1 MATYKTYDTIGIR
14 EDLQDAIYDI
24 SPTTTPF
31 MSTVGRTKAK
41 NTYHEWQTD
50 NLADVDLDN
59 AQVEVQDATSATLTP
74 TTRIG
79 NRTQISDKVIQVSTT
94 DDVVDKAGRS
104 TETAYQLAKA
114 SAEIKRDMES
124 ILLSNQEADAGSSS
138 SPRKLGGLQTWLET
152 NYVGSGTAGSEGT
165 TARTDGSAAA
175 FTEDMVKEAVKS
187 AYENG
192 GTPTMLLVSP
202 TQKQVISTFAGIAGQ
217 RYQAPKSSPTTIIG
231 SADVYLSDFGTLQ
244 VVPDRFIPVQD
255 SGADTA
261 FVLDSSMANVAY
273 LRPFKKTKLAKM
285 GDSEKHLMNVEYTL
299 VVKNE
304 KAHAIIADLAK

>member
-1 MATYKTYDTIGIR
+1 MATYKTYDTVGIR

-50 NLADVDLDN
+50 ALASVDLDN
-59 AQVEVQDATSATLTP
+59 AQVEGADAVSPTLTP
-74 TTRIG
+74 TERVG
-79 NRTQISDKVIQVSTT
+79 NYTQISDKVVQVSTT

-124 ILLSNQEADAGSSS
+124 ILLSDQAKSAGTTST
-138 SPRKLGGLQTWLET
+138 PRKLGGLATWITT
-152 NYVGSGTAGSEGT
+152 NVSDTAGN
-165 TARTDGSAAA
+165 AI
-175 FTEDMVKEAVKS
+175 TEDNVKEAVLK
-187 AYENG
+187 AYTEG
-192 GTPTMLLVSP
+192 GEPSMLLVSP
-202 TQKQVISTFAGIAGQ
+202 ANKQVVSTFAGIAEQ

-244 VVPDRFIPVQD
+244 VVPDRFLSDDI
-255 SGADTA
+255 SY
-261 FVLDSSMANVAY
+261 VLDPSMASVAY

-304 KAHAIIADLAK
+304 KAHAVISDQT

>member
-50 NLADVDLDN
+50 SLADVDLDN
-59 AQVEVQDATSATLTP
+59 AQVEGADAVSDTLTP
-74 TTRIG
+74 TTRVG
-79 NRTQISDKVIQVSTT
+79 NYTQISDKVIQVSTT

-124 ILLSNQEADAGSSS
+124 ILLSDQAMDAGSSS
-138 SPRKLGGLQTWLET
+138 TPRKLGGIQSWLTT
-152 NYVGSGTAGSEGT
+152 NTVAGAG
-165 TARTDGSAAA
+165 A
-175 FTEDMVKEAVKS
+175 FTEENLKEAVLN
-187 AYENG
+187 AYESG
-192 GTPTMLLVSP
+192 GEPTMLLVSP
-202 TQKQVISTFAGIAGQ
+202 ANKQVVSTFAGIAEQ

-231 SADVYLSDFGTLQ
+231 AADVYLSDFGTLS
-244 VVPDRFIPVQD
+244 VVPDRFLD
-255 SGADTA
+255 DNCAL
-261 FVLDSSMANVAY
+261 VLDPSMANVAY
-273 LRPFKKTKLAKM
+273 LRPFKKTKLAKT
-285 GDSEKHLMNVEYTL
+285 GDHDKHLLNVEYTL

-304 KAHAIIADLAK
+304 AAHAMVTGLTV